1 VLAAFACAEDVVA
14 GVPLSK
20 GAVKIFDLLHELA
33 VKISKVRGYTA
44 RPHTVTFHLPA
55 SLVALGVGYTS
66 RHLRRLLPELE
77 EAGLIA
83 CGAHASKVR
92 DMSLW
97 DGYLWAIKV
106 SPGEYQPRIRREEW
120 KHQWR
125 DFAGDIDAGRTVKA
139 LVEQMSAL
147 HPEEVGKAI
156 ETALEQ
162 WSVNP
167 ENLSSLVVCSTD
179 IFGQAD
185 IKAVPDVKNLA
196 YRLSELAHL
205 HSDKRSEAVGRL
217 ASALAQAMN
226 DPHSRRWYCSLLW
239 IALREEWEGRAG
251 LSILASALIRVQ
263 VDQNEYS
270 GLRNPAALLNSRLKN

>member
-20 GAVKIFDLLHELA
+20 GAVKIFDLLNGLA
-33 VKISKVRGYTA
+33 VKVARARGYTVQ
-44 RPHTVTFHLPA
+44 PNTVTLHIPS
-55 SLVALGVGYTS
+55 SLVALGVGYTP

-83 CGAHASKVR
+83 CGAHASRVR

-97 DGYLWAIKV
+97 DGYLWAVKV
-106 SPGEYQPRIRREEW
+106 SPGERQPRIRAEEW
-120 KHQWR
+120 RHRWR
-125 DFAGDIDAGRTVKA
+125 DFARDIDTGRTVKA

-147 HPEEVGKAI
+147 HPEEAGKAVK
-156 ETALEQ
+156 TALEQ

-167 ENLSSLVVCSTD
+167 ENLSNPVVGRGD
-179 IFGQAD
+179 IFGGTDLEGVQ
-185 IKAVPDVKNLA
+185 DVKNLA
-196 YRLSELAHL
+196 YRLSELAHVNP
-205 HSDKRSEAVGRL
+205 DKRSEAVGRM
-217 ASALAQAMN
+217 ASALAQVMN
-226 DPHSRRWYCSLLW
+226 DPHSRRWYCALLW
-239 IALREEWEGRAG
+239 AGLREEWEGRAG

-270 GLRNPAALLNSRLKN
+270 GLRSSAALLNSRLKN